1 MRVQVEY
8 FAQLRTLGGVQQEDY
23 DLPDGSG
30 VDALLEA
37 IKARH
42 QGPLADILGGEGA
55 LPSWIAVLVNDNVLV
70 GEATL
75 AQDST
80 VRFLAPISG
89 G

>member
-1 MRVQVEY
+1 MNVHVEY
-8 FAQLRTLGGVQQEDY
+8 FAQLRTLGGVQHEDY
-23 DLPDGSG
+23 ELPDGSD
-30 VDALLEA
+30 VDALLDA

-55 LPSWIAVLVNDNVLV
+55 LPSWIAVLVDDQVIL
-70 GEATL
+70 GEAAL